1 MYVSTYISR
10 GVNFLNIYDVA
21 KAAGVSIATV
31 SRVLNGSPN
40 VSAKTKEKVL
50 RVIEEAGYTPNV
62 FARGLGLNT
71 MKMIGVLCTDVSDIY
86 YAKAVSIIENALRG
100 YGYDSI
106 LCSTG
111 NKLEDKQKCMD
122 LLMAKRVDALIL
134 IGSTFKENVDNSHIE
149 NIARQIPTIIIN
161 GVMDVPN
168 TYCVACDEYQAMYDN
183 VVSLYKKG
191 CHEILYLY
199 DVDTYSGTQKL
210 NGYKQALKDCG
221 WPVVPHLVVKT
232 QKNMQ
237 AIEET
242 INGLL
247 EKEHTFSAVLASED
261 QIAIGAM
268 NALIKKGF
276 KIPEDMAIIGFN
288 NSLLCECTLPA
299 LSSVDNMV
307 ETLCSMAVNVL
318 TDVFEGKSV
327 TNKMILSGK
336 LIERDTFKI

>member
-1 MYVSTYISR
+1 M
-10 GVNFLNIYDVA
+10 NIYDVA

-40 VSAKTKEKVL
+40 VSAKTKDKVL

-111 NKLEDKQKCMD
+111 NKLEDKQKRME
-122 LLMAKRVDALIL
+122 LLLGKRVDALIL
-134 IGSTFKENVDNSHIE
+134 IGSTFKEAADNSHIE
-149 NIARQIPTIIIN
+149 KIAGKIPTIIIN

-168 TYCVACDEYQAMYDN
+168 TYCVACDEFKAMYDN

-199 DVDTYSGTQKL
+199 DTETYSGTQKL
-210 NGYKQALKDCG
+210 NGYKQAHKDCG
-221 WPVVPHLVVKT
+221 WPVDSGLIVKVD
-232 QKNMQ
+232 KNMPDIEK
-237 AIEET
+237 AI
-242 INGLL
+242 NNLL
-247 EKEHTFSAVLASED
+247 EKGHTFSAVLASED
-261 QIAIGAM
+261 QLAIGAM
-268 NALIKKGF
+268 NALLKKGL
-276 KIPEDMAIIGFN
+276 KVPEDISIIGFN
-288 NSLLCECTLPA
+288 NSMLCECTYPA
-299 LSSVDNMV
+299 LTSVDNMV
-307 ETLCSMAVNVL
+307 ETLCTMAVNVL
-318 TDVFEGKSV
+318 TDVFDGKPV

-336 LIERDTFKI
+336 LIERGTFKI

>member
-1 MYVSTYISR
+1 M
-10 GVNFLNIYDVA
+10 
-21 KAAGVSIATV
+21 
-31 SRVLNGSPN
+31 P
-40 VSAKTKEKVL
+40 
-50 RVIEEAGYTPNV
+50 
-62 FARGLGLNT
+62 
-71 MKMIGVLCTDVSDIY
+71 
-86 YAKAVSIIENALRG
+86 
-100 YGYDSI
+100 
-106 LCSTG
+106 
-111 NKLEDKQKCMD
+111 
-122 LLMAKRVDALIL
+122 
-134 IGSTFKENVDNSHIE
+134 
-149 NIARQIPTIIIN
+149 
-161 GVMDVPN
+161 
-168 TYCVACDEYQAMYDN
+168 
-183 VVSLYKKG
+183 
-191 CHEILYLY
+191 
-199 DVDTYSGTQKL
+199 
-210 NGYKQALKDCG
+210 
-221 WPVVPHLVVKT
+221 
-232 QKNMQ
+232 

>member
-1 MYVSTYISR
+1 M
-10 GVNFLNIYDVA
+10 NIYDVA

-86 YAKAVSIIENALRG
+86 YAKAVSVIENALRG

-111 NKLEDKQKCMD
+111 DKLEDKKKCMD

-134 IGSTFKENVDNSHIE
+134 IGSTFQEAADNSHIE
-149 NIARQIPTIIIN
+149 KIAGQIPTIIIN

-168 TYCVACDEYQAMYDN
+168 TYCVACDEFKAMYDN

-199 DVDTYSGTQKL
+199 DAETYSGTQKL

-221 WPVVPHLVVKT
+221 WPVVPQLVVKIN
-232 QKNMQ
+232 KNMHI
-237 AIEET
+237 IEET

-247 EKEHTFSAVLASED
+247 EKGHTFSAVLASED
-261 QIAIGAM
+261 QLAIGAM
-268 NALIKKGF
+268 NALLKKGF
-276 KIPEDMAIIGFN
+276 KVPDDIAVIGFN
-288 NSLLCECTLPA
+288 NSLLCECTLPS
-299 LSSVDNMV
+299 LTSVDNMV
-307 ETLCSMAVNVL
+307 ETLCSVAANVL
-318 TDVFEGKSV
+318 ADVFEGKSV
-327 TNKMILSGK
+327 TNKMILSSK
-336 LIERDTFKI
+336 LIERDTFKL